1 MILIGLCR
9 RVPCDQTK
17 SIPNLPHPPFSLSP
31 SPLRFTL
38 FGPFLFF
45 SSLNC
50 FSICDA
56 GHVVRSRRRSGGR
69 RERQRGERGGT
80 RAPPHVSLRSDSSNN
95 ARASVGRTDHL
106 TPRAVIIA
114 KLKYERFLGDKGR
127 FQHVEGRGGEEASE
141 QQLQNFISP
150 LLFCRPSAGL
160 PGSLPSGSQ
169 DPNVNPRWAVLRS
182 ELEPQRSK
190 SPEAGDL
197 CLVLVRQ

>member
-1 MILIGLCR
+1 MRCR
-9 RVPCDQTK
+9 TRCPEPEEKRWATRKTEGGAGRDACPAPC
-17 SIPNLPHPPFSLSP
+17 LPSERQQQQRP
-31 SPLRFTL
+31 R
-38 FGPFLFF
+38 
-45 SSLNC
+45 
-50 FSICDA
+50 A
-56 GHVVRSRRRSGGR
+56 RRSNGSSYP
-69 RERQRGERGGT
+69 RE
-80 RAPPHVSLRSDSSNN
+80 
-95 ARASVGRTDHL
+95 
-106 TPRAVIIA
+106 PRAVIIA

-127 FQHVEGRGGEEASE
+127 FQHVGGREEAERSGA